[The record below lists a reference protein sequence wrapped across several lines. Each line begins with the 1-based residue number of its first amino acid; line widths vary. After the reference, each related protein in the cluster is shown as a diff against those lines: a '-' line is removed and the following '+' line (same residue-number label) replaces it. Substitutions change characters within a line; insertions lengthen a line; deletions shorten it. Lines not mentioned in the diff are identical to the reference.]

1 MKNMTKEQHDKFSKA
16 VKEGVISKKQ
26 HDNLPPAL
34 LEAILKSK
42 SKNKVTKSKPKK
54 KTKK

>member
-1 MKNMTKEQHDKFSKA
+1 MKEMTKAQHDKFTKA
-16 VKEGVISKKQ
+16 VKDGKLTQKQ

-34 LEAILKSK
+34 LEAIVK
-42 SKNKVTKSKPKK
+42 SKNKKTKPKK